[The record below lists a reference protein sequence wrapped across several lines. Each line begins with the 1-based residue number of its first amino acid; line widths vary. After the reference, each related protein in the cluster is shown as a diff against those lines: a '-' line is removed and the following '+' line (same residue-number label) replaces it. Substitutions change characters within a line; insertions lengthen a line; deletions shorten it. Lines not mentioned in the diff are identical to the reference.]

1 VINGAN
7 VVNGDI
13 PITNTNNLIH
23 IIDRVLYPKQE
34 LNLLELMEQN
44 PDLSQMLSFLTLSGL
59 QNELTG
65 KYLKI

>member
-1 VINGAN
+1 M
-7 VVNGDI
+7 NGDI

-23 IIDRVLYPKQE
+23 IIDRVMYPKQE

-44 PDLSQMLSFLTLSGL
+44 SHLSQMLSFLTLSGL

-65 KYLKI
+65 KYLKIFSI

>member
-1 VINGAN
+1 M
-7 VVNGDI
+7 NGDI